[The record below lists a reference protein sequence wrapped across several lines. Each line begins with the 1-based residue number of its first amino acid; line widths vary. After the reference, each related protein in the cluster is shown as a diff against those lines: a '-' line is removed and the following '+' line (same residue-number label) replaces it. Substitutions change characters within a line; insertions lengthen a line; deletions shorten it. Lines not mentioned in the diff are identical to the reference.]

1 MSGHEFKS
9 KWICA
14 DMTVKDRFSPVFRKD
29 FSVSKTFGRVTA
41 EAADDCTAKVILKK
55 GDITK
60 EFTVCGGIYVHTFKV
75 YLCTYF

>member
-29 FSVSKTFGRVTA
+29 FSVLKTFGRVTA
-41 EAADDCTAKVILKK
+41 EAADD
-55 GDITK
+55 
-60 EFTVCGGIYVHTFKV
+60 
-75 YLCTYF
+75 